1 MERESFENEAIA
13 RLMNE
18 HFVSIKVDREERPDL
33 DQIYMDAVQ
42 LITGRGGWPLTMFLT
57 PDGKPFFGGTYYPP
71 EDRHGMPGFPRV
83 LLGAAQAYE
92 KQAHEVQHNVE
103 KLTAALGAMAD
114 YTPAGGELRR
124 GLPQAAARALGEHY
138 DSVNGGIGRAPK
150 FPNTFV
156 FSLFLRVSQSEGD
169 FGLAE
174 MVRHTLTKMA
184 KGGIYD
190 QIGGGFHRYSVDD
203 RWLVPHFEKM
213 LYDNAQLARLYLDA
227 GRALNE
233 PEFLRVAG
241 EILDYVLREMTSPDG
256 GFYSTQDAD
265 SEGEEGKFF
274 VWTPAEVDRILGGDL
289 AKIAGRYFDIT
300 EEGNFEGQNILHRTI
315 EPGEAA
321 RMFQKS
327 EDQITEAIAEIRRKL
342 FAAREHRVKPGR
354 DDKILSAWNGMMI
367 GALAEG
373 YRALGEPRYLE
384 AARRASQFVMT
395 RMWDGRALKRSL
407 KDGVARFNAY
417 LEDYGLMVNGLIDTY
432 EASLDPAY
440 LADARR
446 LTDAILERFLDRE
459 KGGFFFTSDDH
470 EALIARTKPV
480 FDGSTPSGNSAAV
493 MALLRMHA
501 YTGEARYF
509 AEAERALRLFQGSD
523 RAAAVLL
530 CPYARGDR
538 SLRAWA
544 DRDRRDRRSF
554 GAGIHPL
561 DGADR
566 ASLPSESRAVL
577 DRSAKPIGRFSPG
590 AGARQDTDRRQA
602 YGIHLSRSDLLAPDY
617 LDRGSRGGVAG
628 VAANGVWRHPCGAPR
643 RRAPALKRAQMGER
657 AEAAPAAIGSA
668 AFEPTVLNRRSAG
681 VRFPLKVAALN
692 LRGSGQVEAIAA
704 CLKRPPLDGA
714 GVLLLSEVAW
724 RTRWSGR
731 REVAAELASI
741 LGMSFIFAPS

>member
-1 MERESFENEAIA
+1 MSDESGHDKARKPNRLINEQSPYLRQHAYNPVDWYAWGEEALARAKAENKPILLSIGYSACHWCHVMERESFENEAIA

-114 YTPAGGELRR
+114 YTPASGELRR

-241 EILDYVLREMTSPDG
+241 EILDYVLREMTSSDG

-432 EASLDPAY
+432 EASLDPAH

-470 EALIARTKPV
+470 EALIARSKPV

-509 AEAERALRLFQGSD
+509 AEAERALRLFRDLIEQQPFSFAHMLEAIDLYERGPTEIVAIGARPAPEFTRWTERIGLHYLPNRALFWIDPQNQSD
-523 RAAAVLL
+523 AFL
-530 CPYARGDR
+530 PEQARGKTQIDGK
-538 SLRAWA
+538 LTAYIC
-544 DRDRRDRRSF
+544 RDRTC
-554 GAGIHPL
+554 
-561 DGADR
+561 
-566 ASLPSESRAVL
+566 SLPITSIE
-577 DRSAKPIGRFSPG
+577 
-590 AGARQDTDRRQA
+590 
-602 YGIHLSRSDLLAPDY
+602 
-617 LDRGSRGGVAG
+617 
-628 VAANGVWRHPCGAPR
+628 
-643 RRAPALKRAQMGER
+643 E
-657 AEAAPAAIGSA
+657 
-668 AFEPTVLNRRSAG
+668 
-681 VRFPLKVAALN
+681 
-692 LRGSGQVEAIAA
+692 VEAE
-704 CLKRPPLDGA
+704 L
-714 GVLLLSEVAW
+714 
-724 RTRWSGR
+724 
-731 REVAAELASI
+731 RE
-741 LGMSFIFAPS
+741 